1 MAHAYLVS
9 TANQHECNGHR
20 ATSCQ
25 VDHAA
30 RDFAV
35 IDGRPSSKGNVEG
48 STVGGVL
55 NPVGSV
61 GVQGRGKRGH
71 GEAS

>member
-1 MAHAYLVS
+1 MYISSA
-9 TANQHECNGHR
+9 R
-20 ATSCQ
+20 PTSIKAM
-25 VDHAA
+25 VTGLDHAA
-30 RDFAV
+30 RDFAM

-48 STVGGVL
+48 SIVRGVL

-61 GVQGRGKRGH
+61 SKQGGGKRGH